1 MIVDFDFSVRGVTS
15 MSLDPHK
22 YGFALKG
29 SSVLLYAD
37 PALRQA
43 QYFCYPE
50 WTGGLYTTP
59 TIAGSRSG
67 GLIASCWASMVSLG
81 YQGYSDRV
89 TEIVAVTRK
98 IAAGIS
104 KISGL
109 KLLGPNDTIIVCFTA
124 SCPEVNIYSVSDHLA
139 GKGWGL
145 NTLQGPACVHLCVT
159 HAHINVVDTF
169 LADVN
174 EAVEFVLKHPEL
186 SKHGSAAV
194 YGMTSSIPSGPVKDI
209 LKIYNDVV
217 LDL

>member
-1 MIVDFDFSVRGVTS
+1 MRGVTS

-29 SSVLLYAD
+29 SSVILYAN

-67 GLIASCWASMVSLG
+67 GLIASCWASMVTLG

-89 TEIVAVTRK
+89 TQIVGVTRK
-98 IAAGIS
+98 IAHGIS
-104 KISGL
+104 QISGL
-109 KLLGPNDTIIVCFTA
+109 KLLGPNDTIIVCFA
-124 SCPEVNIYSVSDHLA
+124 SSSPEVNIYSVSDHLA
-139 GKGWGL
+139 SKGWGL

-159 HAHINVVDTF
+159 HAHVGVEEVF
-169 LADVN
+169 LTDVR
-174 EAVEFVLKHPEL
+174 EAVSFVLDHPEL
-186 SKHGSAAV
+186 SKHGNAAV